1 MLGRLCSALRQPG
14 RQGHVVVDVFDDVRL
29 LQGRAGNGRIE
40 VIELAQGLANI
51 GQAEPGPGGL
61 FDGLR
66 RGATAAG
73 DDIDCRFGVF
83 VQAFNHGLDFSR

>member
-1 MLGRLCSALRQPG
+1 M
-14 RQGHVVVDVFDDVRL
+14 VDVFDDVRL